1 MPPPPPPP
9 TSSLLLTTT
18 TVLHFHTFTAA
29 SPQTGRE
36 MAVAFFFF
44 QCIFFPQG
52 FEFRFLPDWLRMC
65 SVSRLTITVMMRE
78 EKRKK
83 KRRKLHKEP
92 LMWTDYLFCICSICI
107 TAELISTFHT
117 FRFKSFFFSFSP
129 PLFPLGIWS
138 WWALLK
144 DWNRKVIVFSC
155 SCSVTGFSFLPK

>member
-29 SPQTGRE
+29 SAQTGRE

-44 QCIFFPQG
+44 FNAFFFSRIGVQIPPGLITHVFG
-52 FEFRFLPDWLRMC
+52 FTANNYSHDEG
-65 SVSRLTITVMMRE
+65 
-78 EKRKK
+78 RKK

-117 FRFKSFFFSFSP
+117 FRFKSFFFF
-129 PLFPLGIWS
+129 
-138 WWALLK
+138 
-144 DWNRKVIVFSC
+144 
-155 SCSVTGFSFLPK
+155 FLPSSLSSRDLELMGSIKGLK

>member
-44 QCIFFPQG
+44 FNAFFFSRIRVQIPPGLITHVFG
-52 FEFRFLPDWLRMC
+52 FTANNYSHDDGRKKK
-65 SVSRLTITVMMRE
+65 
-78 EKRKK
+78 KRKK
-83 KRRKLHKEP
+83 ESFTKSHWCGL
-92 LMWTDYLFCICSICI
+92 I
-107 TAELISTFHT
+107 TYFASVAFALLQNWFPPFTHFGLSL
-117 FRFKSFFFSFSP
+117 FFFFPP